1 MASRLGRRAALAA
14 AVSLAVGGTAEAA
27 FVDYVVVSTPIT
39 SGTGAGLVR
48 YEVFARFNGAT
59 DTVLNVFNFQAQG
72 GWVAHTDAAAG
83 FWHKDNSDYSGGVL
97 GQAYGT
103 WAPQLVGSATLNRP
117 FDSFLLIGGNPLGTN
132 STSSDPSWNMAGANP
147 SGWSMAQ
154 LPLANDL
161 GWFNSSPPNNQGRV
175 GVTPNTATDVK
186 LGQFM
191 LSTND
196 SAFRSYT
203 LRTAYNNGSGGGVVF
218 VDGSFNLPTPGAIA
232 LLGLAGLTGRRRR

>member
-1 MASRLGRRAALAA
+1 
-14 AVSLAVGGTAEAA
+14 
-27 FVDYVVVSTPIT
+27 
-39 SGTGAGLVR
+39 
-48 YEVFARFNGAT
+48 
-59 DTVLNVFNFQAQG
+59 
-72 GWVAHTDAAAG
+72 
-83 FWHKDNSDYSGGVL
+83 
-97 GQAYGT
+97 
-103 WAPQLVGSATLNRP
+103 
-117 FDSFLLIGGNPLGTN
+117 
-132 STSSDPSWNMAGANP
+132 
-147 SGWSMAQ
+147 MAQ